1 MVNLMFGC
9 TFFRCYRI
17 FCSTYKLIYY
27 IISIGF
33 KMCIKFVLPLFYAT
47 KLQKCHPHTSNSGL
61 PFFTLHERHLFK
73 GLCIQTGYY

>member
-1 MVNLMFGC
+1 
-9 TFFRCYRI
+9 
-17 FCSTYKLIYY
+17 
-27 IISIGF
+27 
-33 KMCIKFVLPLFYAT
+33 MCIKFVLPLFYAT